1 MGNTKLAGILSSGMV
16 IQRNEKFH
24 IWGTE
29 DTLDVVKVVFE
40 NNTYESKVI
49 DGKFDVVVDG
59 HSEGEGFE
67 IKVIGS
73 EEIIL
78 TDVLFGDVFVLAGQ
92 SNMEL
97 PVYRTRDAAGEEID
111 ASNYPTIRQYTLT
124 PNYRL
129 DETKEA
135 ELFDKPWFKAVKG
148 EIEFMSAVGFFC
160 AKNLQSK
167 INVPIGLILNAQG
180 GSNIES
186 WMSAKSLEEFG
197 DFTHYINMFQED
209 DSLQKFLAD
218 NNEKTNAWREEL
230 ISEGFEKKALE
241 IPSDAFEVTLPGIFL
256 EREGN
261 GFTGSMWLYKK
272 VYLDFE
278 PEEDSFLYVGELMD
292 SDKTYINGVLVGK
305 TEYCYPPRKYPFS
318 GSILKQ
324 GENLIAVRLLVDNKN
339 GGFLLDHQYY
349 LRSGDKKISIEG
361 TWYKSYENEAK
372 RDCPKVIMG
381 QTVPTSLYTASI
393 VPIRNLQIKGVW
405 WYQGESNAEDPFNK
419 RRGAKEGKAY
429 DLMFKRMVDLWRNT
443 FAQDF
448 PIVAVEMPDY
458 INPVNGDDENWH
470 IIQQMQHDA
479 PNIVDKCAVV
489 FARDLGQPYELHPQ
503 LKSELGRRMAEEV
516 EKLMYR

>member
-1 MGNTKLAGILSSGMV
+1 MGHTKLSGILGSGMV

-29 DTLDVVKVVFE
+29 DTLNVVKVVFE
-40 NNTYESKVI
+40 NNIYESEVI

-59 HSEGEGFE
+59 HQEGTGFE

-73 EEIIL
+73 EEITL
-78 TDVLFGDVFVLAGQ
+78 TDVLFGDVFMLAGQ
-92 SNMEL
+92 SNMQL

-111 ASNYPTIRQYTLT
+111 SANYPTIRQFTLN

-135 ELFDKPWFKAVKG
+135 ELFEEKWFSAVKG
-148 EIEFMSAVGFFC
+148 EIELMSAVGFFC

-197 DFTHYINMFQED
+197 DFTHYIDMFQED
-209 DSLQKFLAD
+209 GSLQAYLDENNKATAD
-218 NNEKTNAWREEL
+218 WRNEL
-230 ISEGFEKKALE
+230 LDEGFEKRALA
-241 IPSDAFEVTLPGIFL
+241 IPDDAFEVTLPGIFMDKD
-256 EREGN
+256 GD

-272 VYLDFE
+272 IVLDFE
-278 PEEDSFLYVGELMD
+278 PEEDSFIYVGELMD
-292 SDKTYINGVLVGK
+292 SDKTYINGVMVGN

-318 GSILKQ
+318 GSILKK

-339 GGFLLDHQYY
+339 GGFLLDHPYY

-361 TWYKSYENEAK
+361 TWYKKFENEAK

-381 QTVPTSLYTASI
+381 QTVPTALYTAS
-393 VPIRNLQIKGVW
+393 VFPIRKLSLKGAW

-443 FAQDF
+443 FNQDF

-470 IIQQMQHDA
+470 IIQQMQLDA
-479 PNIVDKCAVV
+479 PKMVDKCAVV
-489 FARDLGQPYELHPQ
+489 HARDLGQPYELHPQ
-503 LKSELGRRMAEEV
+503 LKSELGRRMAVEV
-516 EKLMYR
+516 EKLMY